1 MKRLT
6 QSLATVAG
14 LGVLVVAGA
23 GVFVYSGA
31 YNVGADDHH
40 TRPVFA
46 MMETLRQHSIHARS
60 KDIPVPNLSDEA
72 LILKGA
78 GQYAAMC
85 TDCHLKPGMSDSEIR
100 PGLYPQPPNLSQ
112 VRIDPQ
118 DAFWVIK
125 HGLKMSA
132 MPAWGMSH
140 DDATIWSMVA
150 FLQKLP
156 DLTPAQ
162 YKDIV
167 AKAPPDEDMDMSN
180 EGGHEGGHHH
190 QGDAGD
196 GDHEHEATA
205 AAPVGTEAGEGHH
218 HHHAAPADSDG
229 QDHVDT
235 GEASPSLDDFKPKA
249 VPAAEAAAEAFHL
262 ALQKGDR
269 DAVLALLAPE
279 VTISEGGHTQSRA
292 EYASGHLGE
301 DIAFLKTA
309 QVKPISLASMP
320 MGATTMVGSESELT
334 AAKDGKTMT
343 MLSRELLTL
352 KQTPSGWMVVRVQWS
367 SQPKPAN

>member
-6 QSLATVAG
+6 QSLVTVVA
-14 LGVLVVAGA
+14 LGVLVAAAAGA
-23 GVFVYSGA
+23 FIYSGA

-40 TRPVFA
+40 TRPVLA
-46 MMETLRQHSIHARS
+46 MMETLRQRSIHARS
-60 KDIPVPNLSDEA
+60 KDISVPNLGDEK

-162 YKDIV
+162 YKEIV
-167 AKAPPDEDMDMSN
+167 ARAPADEDMDMGAQGSRHHHGN
-180 EGGHEGGHHH
+180 AATDDHGHETAVGTPAGAEPSESHQHH
-190 QGDAGD
+190 QGGKKEGNEQGGNAAEGSPGTDEHG
-196 GDHEHEATA
+196 HEHLHANNE
-205 AAPVGTEAGEGHH
+205 EGEHE
-218 HHHAAPADSDG
+218 HA
-229 QDHVDT
+229 
-235 GEASPSLDDFKPKA
+235 
-249 VPAAEAAAEAFHL
+249 
-262 ALQKGDR
+262 
-269 DAVLALLAPE
+269 
-279 VTISEGGHTQSRA
+279 
-292 EYASGHLGE
+292 
-301 DIAFLKTA
+301 
-309 QVKPISLASMP
+309 
-320 MGATTMVGSESELT
+320 ES
-334 AAKDGKTMT
+334 A
-343 MLSRELLTL
+343 
-352 KQTPSGWMVVRVQWS
+352 
-367 SQPKPAN
+367 